1 MKGALFTGLI
11 FLVFLALYFKFV
23 HSKVMSAGK
32 KKEEGSE
39 EKGYGY
45 DSEENYGYE
54 NGQDALDI

>member
-45 DSEENYGYE
+45 DEDYGYDE
-54 NGQDALDI
+54 QDALDA